1 MGGLLVFMVNVV
13 NKGLKVEILPD
24 KNMEQVLNQNIGNAR
39 FIWNNILSRYNDL
52 YEFFS
57 CHGCPLNPNI
67 RNLNAILKM
76 LKQEYSFLREGESTS
91 QQQVFRDLNKA
102 FNSFFKGNTAYPKFK
117 SKKNPKQSFRIQKNG
132 NNIRI
137 TNRRIRLAKLGFI
150 RYHTSKEYRKLLK
163 SSKINNITIK
173 KENSKYYAIINIITS
188 VNELKHTGKNIGIDL
203 GLKNLATLSNGQEIA
218 NLDLKH
224 EDQMIKKYQKKL
236 SRQKYMSKNYQ
247 KTLKKYHKWLNRKNN
262 KTQNAYHQFSK
273 YLVKKY
279 DIIAMENLNIKG
291 MFQNSKWSPKL
302 QKIGLYKLLNMI
314 KYKSEW
320 YGKTF
325 IQIDRFYPSS
335 QRCNICGYQKNDL
348 TLKIRAWKCPICGTH
363 HHRDLNAAKN
373 ILNEGLKIQKQINV

>member
-57 CHGCPLNPNI
+57 SHDCPLNPNI

-102 FNSFFKGNTAYPKFK
+102 FTSFFKGNAAYPKFK

-173 KENSKYYAIINIITS
+173 KENGKYYAIINIITS
-188 VNELKHTGKNIGIDL
+188 VNELKHTGENIGIDL
-203 GLKNLATLSNGQEIA
+203 GLKNLATLSNGQEIT

-262 KTQNAYHQFSK
+262 KTKKRIPPIQQIPSK
-273 YLVKKY
+273 
-279 DIIAMENLNIKG
+279 
-291 MFQNSKWSPKL
+291 
-302 QKIGLYKLLNMI
+302 KI
-314 KYKSEW
+314 
-320 YGKTF
+320 
-325 IQIDRFYPSS
+325 
-335 QRCNICGYQKNDL
+335 
-348 TLKIRAWKCPICGTH
+348 
-363 HHRDLNAAKN
+363 
-373 ILNEGLKIQKQINV
+373 

>member
-1 MGGLLVFMVNVV
+1 MVNVV

-57 CHGCPLNPNI
+57 SHDCPLNPNI

-102 FNSFFKGNTAYPKFK
+102 FTSFFKGNAAYHKFK

-173 KENSKYYAIINIITS
+173 KENGKYYAIINIITS
-188 VNELKHTGKNIGIDL
+188 VDELKHTGENIGIDL
-203 GLKNLATLSNGQEIA
+203 GLKNLATLSNGQEIT

-224 EDQMIKKYQKKL
+224 EDQMIKKIPKETIQTKIHEQKL
-236 SRQKYMSKNYQ
+236 SKN
-247 KTLKKYHKWLNRKNN
+247 TKKN
-262 KTQNAYHQFSK
+262 T
-273 YLVKKY
+273 
-279 DIIAMENLNIKG
+279 
-291 MFQNSKWSPKL
+291 
-302 QKIGLYKLLNMI
+302 
-314 KYKSEW
+314 
-320 YGKTF
+320 
-325 IQIDRFYPSS
+325 
-335 QRCNICGYQKNDL
+335 
-348 TLKIRAWKCPICGTH
+348 
-363 HHRDLNAAKN
+363 
-373 ILNEGLKIQKQINV
+373 ING